1 MADLLRECTQIY
13 CKLREYHFQRYHIF
27 GDFFDRGSPMG
38 FFGFLGSFMG
48 DFVGD
53 GGSFFP
59 QELLCPLLAFALTL
73 SITTAGKITDVIFW
87 WLGRF

>member
-1 MADLLRECTQIY
+1 
-13 CKLREYHFQRYHIF
+13 
-27 GDFFDRGSPMG
+27 MG

-73 SITTAGKITDVIFW
+73 TVLLVVRGVSIFSRRSSEFLNQND
-87 WLGRF
+87 